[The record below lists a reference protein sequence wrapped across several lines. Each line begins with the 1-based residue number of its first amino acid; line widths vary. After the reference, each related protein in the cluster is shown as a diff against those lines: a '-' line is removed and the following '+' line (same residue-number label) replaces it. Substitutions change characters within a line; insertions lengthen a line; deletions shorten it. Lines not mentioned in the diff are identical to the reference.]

1 MTVTIN
7 KNQQLFMKG
16 DTTLFT
22 SSCFVTMQKQ
32 TLVGCDDVENN
43 WLLFVN
49 INNNDICISCY
60 KILLYFWN
68 IGIKK
73 LVKQYVIDMLRKNF
87 SK

>member
-1 MTVTIN
+1 
-7 KNQQLFMKG
+7 MKG

-60 KILLYFWN
+60 KILFYFWN
-68 IGIKK
+68 PLYFIWIYILGITIE
-73 LVKQYVIDMLRKNF
+73 YI
-87 SK
+87 